1 MGFFSWMTQD
11 TGESIPSKYSNRAT
25 FPVYMYDDKGNVWK
39 EEEYEG
45 YGEFGGKDYYE
56 LLSEMNGGPSDRS
69 HGISLAFG
77 DGFSN
82 GENPNVK
89 HPNLVTEDTWKW
101 VNRPPETCPD
111 QGFFYEDEGDE
122 EDSYGIEYDEHD
134 D

>member
-111 QGFFYEDEGDE
+111 QGFFYSEEEDEDCFYSEE
-122 EDSYGIEYDEHD
+122 EDED
-134 D
+134 